1 MAASRRRALRVS
13 PDLEIPP
20 AELVLEFA
28 RAGGPGGQNVNKV
41 ESKVTLRY
49 SVRESRILGEEA
61 RALLLGRLAGRLN
74 RAGELLVRASTHRTR
89 SRNEEE
95 ARERLAEILRQAL
108 RRRTPRRATRPTRS
122 SREERLASKRHR
134 SRQKR
139 ERRAGGEE

>member
-1 MAASRRRALRVS
+1 VS
-13 PDLEIPP
+13 PVLEIP
-20 AELVLEFA
+20 ASELVLEFA

-49 SVRESRILGEEA
+49 SVRASRVLGEEA
-61 RALLLGRLAGRLN
+61 RGLLLERLAGRLN
-74 RAGELLVRASTHRTR
+74 RDGELLVRASTHRTR
-89 SRNEEE
+89 SRNEEA

-139 ERRAGGEE
+139 QRRAEGEE